1 MIIYVI
7 RVGYHAKLTFLLL
20 LQYACGMFSV
30 LLLRFGESEGK
41 IVIMYGSIVC
51 CVAFGNIVFFEI
63 LKYWQRGKLVS
74 SFL

>member
-30 LLLRFGESEGK
+30 LLLRFGES
-41 IVIMYGSIVC
+41 
-51 CVAFGNIVFFEI
+51 
-63 LKYWQRGKLVS
+63 LKVKLLLCMEVLFVVLLLVTLYS
-74 SFL
+74 LKF

>member
-30 LLLRFGESEGK
+30 LLLRFRES
-41 IVIMYGSIVC
+41 
-51 CVAFGNIVFFEI
+51 
-63 LKYWQRGKLVS
+63 LKVKLLLCMEVLFVVLLLVTLYS
-74 SFL
+74 LKF